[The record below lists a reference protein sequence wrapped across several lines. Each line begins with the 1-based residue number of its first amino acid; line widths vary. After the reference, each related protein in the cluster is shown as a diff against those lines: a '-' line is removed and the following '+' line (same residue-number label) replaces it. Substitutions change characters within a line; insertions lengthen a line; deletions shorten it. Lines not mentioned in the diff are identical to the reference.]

1 VPSLP
6 AVPSL
11 SAVGVPPAALVHAHA
26 HLPVPATG
34 PAPAPVPV
42 PASRP
47 ALAAAFA
54 SGPYPLLVLAL
65 ATLALVLGVWGL
77 TAWTGGRSDR
87 AALVERLVAEAD
99 GGARSG
105 RRPAFSGLD
114 RRIRRYGWGR
124 RLAGRLAATG
134 TNLTPGQFT
143 AAVVGLVALSW
154 LLAALILAPF
164 FGPIAA
170 VVAAWTGYS
179 FLEWRRRVRT
189 ERFIAQLPDLARV
202 LANATQAGLALRTAV
217 SMAAEEL
224 EAPAGEELKQVADA
238 MAVGHS
244 VEDALG
250 ELQQRLPSRELVVL
264 VTTLVLSSRAG
275 GSVVESLRNLTVT
288 LEERKETRREIRTQM
303 SQVTVTAYAVPVI
316 GIGSLLL
323 LDRIM
328 PGSLGAMTGST
339 IGRICVLISL
349 GLYAVGFV
357 LIRRMSRIDV

>member
-1 VPSLP
+1 MTSTAFP
-6 AVPSL
+6 AQF
-11 SAVGVPPAALVHAHA
+11 
-26 HLPVPATG
+26 
-34 PAPAPVPV
+34 
-42 PASRP
+42 
-47 ALAAAFA
+47 LAAAPHFA
-54 SGPYPLLVLAL
+54 LPVQPAADAPHFATGPYPLLVMGA
-65 ATLALVLGVWGL
+65 AAVALVLGVWGL
-77 TAWTGGRSDR
+77 HAWRGGRADR
-87 AALVERLVAEAD
+87 AALVERLAA
-99 GGARSG
+99 GGGSAQPPHTAAFAR
-105 RRPAFSGLD
+105 LD
-114 RRIRRYGWGR
+114 RRVRRYAWGR

-134 TNLTPGQFT
+134 TTLTPGQFT
-143 AAVVGLVALSW
+143 AAVVGIVAGAWLVA
-154 LLAALILAPF
+154 AVVLAPF

-170 VVAAWTGYS
+170 ILAAWCGYS

-224 EAPAGEELKQVADA
+224 DAPAGEELKQVSDA
-238 MAVGHS
+238 MALGHS

-250 ELQQRLPSRELVVL
+250 ELQQRLPSRELIVL
-264 VTTLVLSSRAG
+264 VSTLVLSSRAG

-316 GIGSLLL
+316 GLGSLLL

-328 PGSLGAMTGST
+328 PGSLSAMTGST
-339 IGRICVLISL
+339 VGRICVLISL
-349 GLYAVGFV
+349 GLYVVGFV

>member
-1 VPSLP
+1 MTLP
-6 AVPSL
+6 
-11 SAVGVPPAALVHAHA
+11 
-26 HLPVPATG
+26 
-34 PAPAPVPV
+34 
-42 PASRP
+42 
-47 ALAAAFA
+47 LAAAGRDFA
-54 SGPYPLLVLAL
+54 TGPYPLLVLGV
-65 ATLALVLGVWGL
+65 TVLALGL
-77 TAWTGGRSDR
+77 AVGGLHAWRGGRADR
-87 AALVERLVAEAD
+87 VALVERLVAEA
-99 GGARSG
+99 GGPGGPGTA
-105 RRPAFSGLD
+105 PVAFAALD
-114 RRIRRYGWGR
+114 RRVRRYAWGR

-134 TNLTPGQFT
+134 TDLTPGQFT
-143 AAVVGLVALSW
+143 AAVIGLVLGSW
-154 LLAALILAPF
+154 VVAAVLLAPF

-170 VVAAWTGYS
+170 LIAGWAAYS
-179 FLEWRRRVRT
+179 FLEWRRRIRT

-224 EAPAGEELKQVADA
+224 DAPAGEELKKVADA

-244 VEDALG
+244 IDDSLG
-250 ELQQRLPSRELVVL
+250 ELQQRLPSRELIVL
-264 VTTLVLSSRAG
+264 VSTLVLSSRAG

-316 GIGSLLL
+316 GLGSLFL

-328 PGSLGAMTGST
+328 PGSLSAMTGST

-349 GLYAVGFV
+349 GLYALGFA

>member
-1 VPSLP
+1 MTRPHV
-6 AVPSL
+6 
-11 SAVGVPPAALVHAHA
+11 
-26 HLPVPATG
+26 
-34 PAPAPVPV
+34 APL
-42 PASRP
+42 ASTQ
-47 ALAAAFA
+47 FA
-54 SGPYPLLVLAL
+54 SGPYPLLVLGA
-65 ATLALVLGVWGL
+65 ATLALVLGVWGVH
-77 TAWTGGRSDR
+77 AWWGGRADR
-87 AALVERLVAEAD
+87 AALVERLAGDA
-99 GGARSG
+99 GGT
-105 RRPAFSGLD
+105 RPRQAAFAGLD
-114 RRIRRYGWGR
+114 RRVRRYKWGQ

-143 AAVVGLVALSW
+143 AAVGGVV
-154 LLAALILAPF
+154 LAAWVVAATVLAPF

-170 VVAAWTGYS
+170 ILAGWAGYS
-179 FLEWRRRVRT
+179 FLEWRRKVRN
-189 ERFIAQLPDLARV
+189 ERFIAQLPELARV

-238 MAVGHS
+238 MALGHS
-244 VEDALG
+244 VEDSLG
-250 ELQQRLPSRELVVL
+250 ELQQRLPSRELIVL
-264 VTTLVLSSRAG
+264 VSTLVLSSRAG

-323 LDRIM
+323 LNRIM
-328 PGSLGAMTGST
+328 PGSLSAMTGSN

-349 GLYAVGFV
+349 GLYAVGFA

>member
-1 VPSLP
+1 MTYASGQLTT
-6 AVPSL
+6 AV
-11 SAVGVPPAALVHAHA
+11 AA
-26 HLPVPATG
+26 PGTG
-34 PAPAPVPV
+34 GP
-42 PASRP
+42 R
-47 ALAAAFA
+47 LAADTGFA
-54 SGPYPLLVLAL
+54 SGPYPLLVLAVSV
-65 ATLALVLGVWGL
+65 LALALAVWGGH
-77 TAWTGGRSDR
+77 AWRGGRADR
-87 AALVERLVAEAD
+87 AALVDRLAGD
-99 GGARSG
+99 SGGGPRQS
-105 RRPAFSGLD
+105 AFAGLD
-114 RRIRRYGWGR
+114 RRVRGYAWGQ

-134 TNLTPGQFT
+134 TNVTAGQFV
-143 AAVVGLVALSW
+143 ASAVGVVVVAW
-154 LLAALILAPF
+154 VLAAAILAPF

-170 VVAAWTGYS
+170 LIAGWAAYS

-224 EAPAGEELKQVADA
+224 DAPAGEELKQVADA

-244 VEDALG
+244 IEDALA
-250 ELQQRLPSRELVVL
+250 ELQQRLPSRELIVL
-264 VTTLVLSSRAG
+264 VSTLVLSSRAG

-323 LDRIM
+323 LNQIM
-328 PGSLGAMTGST
+328 PGSLSAMTGSNV
-339 IGRICVLISL
+339 GRICVLISL
-349 GLYAVGFV
+349 GLYVVGFA

>member
-1 VPSLP
+1 MT
-6 AVPSL
+6 
-11 SAVGVPPAALVHAHA
+11 PPAA
-26 HLPVPATG
+26 VPGG
-34 PAPAPVPV
+34 PASAV
-42 PASRP
+42 RQ
-47 ALAAAFA
+47 LAAGGRDFA
-54 SGPYPLLVLAL
+54 TGPYPLLVLGITL
-65 ATLALVLGVWGL
+65 LALVLAVWGL
-77 TAWTGGRSDR
+77 HAWRGGRADR
-87 AALVERLVAEAD
+87 VALVERLAAELGET
-99 GGARSG
+99 GGPIRSTV
-105 RRPAFSGLD
+105 PFAWLD
-114 RRIRRYGWGR
+114 RRVRRQAWGR

-134 TNLTPGQFT
+134 TDLTPGQFT
-143 AAVVGLVALSW
+143 AASVGVVAGAWVA
-154 LLAALILAPF
+154 AAVVFAPF

-170 VVAAWTGYS
+170 LIAGWTAYS

-224 EAPAGEELKQVADA
+224 DAPAGEELKQVADA
-238 MAVGHS
+238 MALGHS

-264 VTTLVLSSRAG
+264 VSTLVLSSRAG

-316 GIGSLLL
+316 GLGSLFL

-328 PGSLGAMTGST
+328 PGSLSAMTGST
-339 IGRICVLISL
+339 TGRICVLISL
-349 GLYAVGFV
+349 SLYVVGFA
-357 LIRRMSRIDV
+357 LIRRMSRIDL

>member
-1 VPSLP
+1 M
-6 AVPSL
+6 
-11 SAVGVPPAALVHAHA
+11 
-26 HLPVPATG
+26 G
-34 PAPAPVPV
+34 PG
-42 PASRP
+42 
-47 ALAAAFA
+47 FA
-54 SGPYPLLVLAL
+54 SGPYPLLVLGVSVVAL
-65 ATLALVLGVWGL
+65 ALAVWGGH
-77 TAWTGGRSDR
+77 AWRGGKADR
-87 AALVERLVAEAD
+87 AALVDRLAGD
-99 GGARSG
+99 FGGGPRES
-105 RRPAFSGLD
+105 AFAGLD
-114 RRIRRYGWGR
+114 RRVRRYAWGQ

-143 AAVVGLVALSW
+143 AAAIGVVLVAW
-154 LLAALILAPF
+154 VLAAAILAPF

-170 VVAAWTGYS
+170 LIAGWSAYS

-224 EAPAGEELKQVADA
+224 DAPAGEELKQVADA

-244 VEDALG
+244 IEDALA

-264 VTTLVLSSRAG
+264 VSTLVLSSRAG

-323 LDRIM
+323 LNQIM
-328 PGSLGAMTGST
+328 PGSLSAMTGSNV
-339 IGRICVLISL
+339 GRICVLVAL
-349 GLYAVGFV
+349 GLYVVGFA

>member
-1 VPSLP
+1 MW
-6 AVPSL
+6 
-11 SAVGVPPAALVHAHA
+11 GVHAW
-26 HLPVPATG
+26 
-34 PAPAPVPV
+34 
-42 PASRP
+42 R
-47 ALAAAFA
+47 
-54 SGPYPLLVLAL
+54 
-65 ATLALVLGVWGL
+65 
-77 TAWTGGRSDR
+77 GGRADR
-87 AALVERLVAEAD
+87 AALVERLAGESG
-99 GGARSG
+99 GGAARQA
-105 RRPAFSGLD
+105 AFAGLD
-114 RRIRRYGWGR
+114 RRVRRYPWGK

-143 AAVVGLVALSW
+143 AAAIGLVT
-154 LLAALILAPF
+154 AAWVAAAAVLAPF

-170 VVAAWTGYS
+170 LLAGWTAFS
-179 FLEWRRRVRT
+179 FLEWRRRVRN

-224 EAPAGEELKQVADA
+224 DAPAGEELKQVADA

-250 ELQQRLPSRELVVL
+250 ELQQRLPSRELIVL
-264 VTTLVLSSRAG
+264 VSTLVLSSRAG

-303 SQVTVTAYAVPVI
+303 SQVTITAYAVPVI
-316 GIGSLLL
+316 GLGSLLL
-323 LDRIM
+323 LNRIM
-328 PGSLGAMTGST
+328 PGSLSAMTGSG

-349 GLYAVGFV
+349 GLYVVGFA

>member
-1 VPSLP
+1 MTLP
-6 AVPSL
+6 P
-11 SAVGVPPAALVHAHA
+11 GR
-26 HLPVPATG
+26 T
-34 PAPAPVPV
+34 APVGPL
-42 PASRP
+42 S
-47 ALAAAFA
+47 LAAGRNFA
-54 SGPYPLLVLAL
+54 TGPYPLLVLG
-65 ATLALVLGVWGL
+65 ATVLALGLAVWGL
-77 TAWTGGRSDR
+77 HAWRGGRADR
-87 AALVERLVAEAD
+87 AALVERLALEAGDTTGLGAAPVAFAW
-99 GGARSG
+99 
-105 RRPAFSGLD
+105 LD
-114 RRIRRYGWGR
+114 RGVRRYAWGR

-143 AAVVGLVALSW
+143 AAVIGLVLGSW
-154 LLAALILAPF
+154 LAAAALLAPF

-170 VVAAWTGYS
+170 LIAGWAGFS
-179 FLEWRRRVRT
+179 FLEWRRRIRT

-224 EAPAGEELKQVADA
+224 DSPAGEELKQVADA
-238 MAVGHS
+238 MALGHS

-250 ELQQRLPSRELVVL
+250 ELQQRLPSRELIVL
-264 VTTLVLSSRAG
+264 VSTLVLSSRAG

-316 GIGSLLL
+316 GLGSLFL

-328 PGSLGAMTGST
+328 PGSLSAMTGST
-339 IGRICVLISL
+339 VGRICVLISL
-349 GLYAVGFV
+349 GLYGLGFA

>member
-1 VPSLP
+1 MTRSPNLP
-6 AVPSL
+6 AGPH
-11 SAVGVPPAALVHAHA
+11 AL
-26 HLPVPATG
+26 
-34 PAPAPVPV
+34 
-42 PASRP
+42 
-47 ALAAAFA
+47 LAARDFA
-54 SGPYPLLVLAL
+54 SGPYPLLVVGAAALAL
-65 ATLALVLGVWGL
+65 ALGVWGL
-77 TAWTGGRSDR
+77 TAWRGGRADR
-87 AALVERLVAEAD
+87 AALVERLAGD
-99 GGARSG
+99 GGPEA

-114 RRIRRYGWGR
+114 RRVRGYAWGK

-143 AAVVGLVALSW
+143 AAVAGLVAGSW
-154 LLAALILAPF
+154 IVAHLVLAPF

-170 VVAAWTGYS
+170 LIAAWAGMS
-179 FLEWRRRVRT
+179 FLEWRRRVRN

-224 EAPAGEELKQVADA
+224 EAPAGEEFKQVSDA
-238 MAVGHS
+238 MALGHS

-264 VTTLVLSSRAG
+264 VSTLVLSSRAG
-275 GSVVESLRNLTVT
+275 GSLVESLRNLTVT
-288 LEERKETRREIRTQM
+288 LEERKETRREVRTQM
-303 SQVTVTAYAVPVI
+303 SQITVTAYAVPVI

-328 PGSLGAMTGST
+328 PGSLSALTGSNV
-339 IGRICVLISL
+339 GRICVLVSL
-349 GLYAVGFV
+349 GLYVVGFA

>member
-1 VPSLP
+1 MTL
-6 AVPSL
+6 AR
-11 SAVGVPPAALVHAHA
+11 
-26 HLPVPATG
+26 TQF
-34 PAPAPVPV
+34 
-42 PASRP
+42 ASTQ
-47 ALAAAFA
+47 FA
-54 SGPYPLLVLAL
+54 SGPYPLFVLGVATVAL
-65 ATLALVLGVWGL
+65 AFGVWGL
-77 TAWTGGRSDR
+77 HAWWGGRADR
-87 AALVERLVAEAD
+87 AALVERLAGDFDDD
-99 GGARSG
+99 GP
-105 RRPAFSGLD
+105 RRPAFAALD
-114 RRIRRYGWGR
+114 RRVRRYAWGR

-143 AAVVGLVALSW
+143 AAVTGVIAAAWIVAATL
-154 LLAALILAPF
+154 LAPF

-170 VVAAWTGYS
+170 LLAGWAGFS
-179 FLEWRRRVRT
+179 FLAWRRRVRT
-189 ERFIAQLPDLARV
+189 ERFIAQLPELARV

-238 MAVGHS
+238 MALGHS

-264 VTTLVLSSRAG
+264 VSTLVLSSRAG

-323 LDRIM
+323 LNRIM
-328 PGSLGAMTGST
+328 PGSLSAMTGSG
-339 IGRICVLISL
+339 IGRICVLVAL
-349 GLYAVGFV
+349 ALYVVGFA